1 MKIGVRL
8 AKLQYS
14 VDAARPPSAAATTRA
29 AGTDPHLRETAARL
43 EAAHRTATS

>member
-14 VDAARPPSAAATTRA
+14 VDAARPPSAATATRA
-29 AGTDPHLRETAARL
+29 AGTDPHLRETAARRK
-43 EAAHRTATS
+43 AAHRPATA